1 MELLLPVALKL
12 FPNMLP
18 STFADS
24 FKEDEKKRKLLKVR
38 LEMAK
43 FLQETVRE
51 SGIMSP
57 DKIKESE
64 DFKEFFRKV
73 RSTGESPTTDEVVN
87 VSRLFED
94 DLTLDNLTRPQLV
107 SMCRYMNINAFG
119 TDNFLRYTIRDRM
132 KKLKA
137 DDKVISNE
145 GLESLSVPELQQAC
159 QSRGIRTIGV
169 SEDHLRHELG
179 QWIDLHLNRGL
190 SGTLLILSKAF
201 AFNRPLPGSAV
212 GEDGDDI
219 VRALKD
225 TLASLPDNLL
235 NETELEVSSDSA
247 SYKQRLEV
255 LQQQEELIEDE
266 QEQEMKESEAR
277 REKKEKEEA
286 AKRDQDEKDK
296 AAAQV
301 SPEELATQ
309 AGVAAPTVE
318 AVESAIEDSAEP
330 VEVKEEGVVDPV
342 DVRMTSEQVSEL
354 GEALSILSAKSSVI
368 KERAEL
374 RKLIEENNAAEEEG
388 GKPNPLAKRLKSILT
403 KIDDQLTQYDAEV
416 GDKLHMFETDHEG
429 KIAVKDLKSA
439 LEVINH
445 RPTDEAIEV
454 LLEKLDVDHDSWV
467 PLSDIVSLA
476 EGEGLGI
483 VLEAEA
489 EDEEAP
495 SPSEAIAEARSISG
509 SPSASSAPS
518 AAKPEA
524 EEKERKEKEDK
535 KLKKEDIV
543 EG

>member
-51 SGIMSP
+51 SGIKSP

-73 RSTGESPTTDEVVN
+73 RSTGENPTTDEVVN

-132 KKLKA
+132 KKLKE
-137 DDKVISNE
+137 DDKVISQE
-145 GLESLSVPELQQAC
+145 GIDSLSVPELQHAC
-159 QSRGIRTIGV
+159 QSRGIRTINV

-201 AFNRPLPGSAV
+201 AFNRPLPGSAE

-266 QEQEMKESEAR
+266 REQEEKESEAR

-286 AKRDQDEKDK
+286 LKRDQEEKDK

-301 SPEELATQ
+301 TPEELATQ

-318 AVESAIEDSAEP
+318 AVESAIEDPAEA
-330 VEVKEEGVVDPV
+330 EAKEEGAVDPA

-354 GEALSILSAKSSVI
+354 GEALSILSAKSSVM
-368 KERAEL
+368 KERAEVK
-374 RKLIEENNAAEEEG
+374 KLIEENNAVEEEG
-388 GKPNPLAKRLKSILT
+388 GKANPIAKRLKGILT

-416 GDKLHMFETDHEG
+416 GDKLHMFETE
-429 KIAVKDLKSA
+429 
-439 LEVINH
+439 
-445 RPTDEAIEV
+445 
-454 LLEKLDVDHDSWV
+454 
-467 PLSDIVSLA
+467 
-476 EGEGLGI
+476 
-483 VLEAEA
+483 
-489 EDEEAP
+489 
-495 SPSEAIAEARSISG
+495 
-509 SPSASSAPS
+509 
-518 AAKPEA
+518 
-524 EEKERKEKEDK
+524 
-535 KLKKEDIV
+535 
-543 EG
+543 

>member
-1 MELLLPVALKL
+1 MQLKRTTQDLLRLIPFSFFLIVPFMELLLPVALKL

-51 SGIMSP
+51 SGIKSP

-73 RSTGESPTTDEVVN
+73 RSTGENPTTDEVVN

-132 KKLKA
+132 KKLKE
-137 DDKVISNE
+137 DDKQIQSE
-145 GLESLSVPELQQAC
+145 GIDSLSTAELQHAC

-169 SEDHLRHELG
+169 SEEHLRHELG

-201 AFNRPLPGSAV
+201 AFNRPLPGSSE

-266 QEQEMKESEAR
+266 AEQEQKESEAR
-277 REKKEKEEA
+277 REKKEREEA
-286 AKRDQDEKDK
+286 LKREQEEKEK

-309 AGVAAPTVE
+309 AGAAAPTVE
-318 AVESAIEDSAEP
+318 AVESAIEESAEA
-330 VEVKEEGVVDPV
+330 EEKKEEDVVDPA

-368 KERAEL
+368 KERAEVK
-374 RKLIEENNAAEEEG
+374 KLIEENNAVEEEG
-388 GKPNPLAKRLKSILT
+388 GKPNPIAKRLKGILT

-416 GDKLHMFETDHEG
+416 GDKLHMFETE
-429 KIAVKDLKSA
+429 
-439 LEVINH
+439 
-445 RPTDEAIEV
+445 
-454 LLEKLDVDHDSWV
+454 
-467 PLSDIVSLA
+467 
-476 EGEGLGI
+476 
-483 VLEAEA
+483 
-489 EDEEAP
+489 
-495 SPSEAIAEARSISG
+495 
-509 SPSASSAPS
+509 
-518 AAKPEA
+518 
-524 EEKERKEKEDK
+524 
-535 KLKKEDIV
+535 
-543 EG
+543 